1 MDLRINQHRLNDLKF
16 QRDVIAGVCAI
27 LLGINAVQSL
37 WLFFRHERIVITPP
51 QLSQGFWVEG
61 NRFSPQYLEEMALHY
76 AHFLLDVTEK
86 TILYQGEIVMRYVVP
101 QAYGAFKAKLLE
113 DEKRLKSNHL
123 STRFAPSDVMIS
135 PERLSVEITG
145 ELMGYVGDKKIS
157 QVRETYRFQFQSQ
170 SGRLLIKSF
179 TLVKSDQKTNDEM
192 AKEENE

>member
-1 MDLRINQHRLNDLKF
+1 
-16 QRDVIAGVCAI
+16 
-27 LLGINAVQSL
+27 
-37 WLFFRHERIVITPP
+37 
-51 QLSQGFWVEG
+51 
-61 NRFSPQYLEEMALHY
+61 
-76 AHFLLDVTEK
+76 
-86 TILYQGEIVMRYVVP
+86 MRYVVP